1 MTRRRLVKNSI
12 LVALNDSVSSRKALE
27 FILHHSILPKDAD
40 LTLLHVF
47 RKPMAGEDL
56 MGEKFMKEQPARLQK
71 FLEDTRDK
79 LVRIG
84 FDPAHIEITL
94 TTETY
99 PTITEGIIEQFNKG
113 NYSMVVLGRKR
124 MSKAEEFVLGDVGV
138 KLVRALE
145 GVAILIVKA

>member
-1 MTRRRLVKNSI
+1 MKNTI

-27 FILHHSILPKDAD
+27 FMLQFSILPKDAD

-47 RKPMAGEDL
+47 RKPAAGEDL
-56 MGEKFMKEQPARLQK
+56 MGEKFMRQQPARLQK

-79 LVRIG
+79 LVKNG
-84 FDPAHIEITL
+84 FDPVRIEIKL

-99 PTITEGIIEQFNKG
+99 PTITEGIIDQFNKS

-145 GVAILIVKA
+145 GVAILVIKV

>member
-1 MTRRRLVKNSI
+1 VKNSI
-12 LVALNDSVSSRKALE
+12 LVALNDSVSSRKALDYMLQ
-27 FILHHSILPKDAD
+27 FSILPKDAD

-47 RKPMAGEDL
+47 RKISAGEDL
-56 MGEKFMKEQPARLQK
+56 MGEKFMKEQPARFQK

-79 LVRIG
+79 IVENGYDPVRI
-84 FDPAHIEITL
+84 ELKL

-99 PTITEGIIEQFNKG
+99 ATITEGIIDQFNKG
-113 NYSMVVLGRKR
+113 DYSMVVLGRKR

-145 GVAILIVKA
+145 GVAILVVKA